1 MSKIQYDTRSKI
13 LRIQL
18 SKRKSVDSDWR
29 DNIVMDYDKN
39 GDIVNI
45 DIMNISLGEFK
56 KMKQRVGSAL
66 PVYERMLR

>member
-1 MSKIQYDTRSKI
+1 MSKIQYDTQSKI

-39 GDIVNI
+39 GDVVNI
-45 DIMNISLGEFK
+45 DIMNISLLEFK
-56 KMKQRVGSAL
+56 KMKQRVGNAL